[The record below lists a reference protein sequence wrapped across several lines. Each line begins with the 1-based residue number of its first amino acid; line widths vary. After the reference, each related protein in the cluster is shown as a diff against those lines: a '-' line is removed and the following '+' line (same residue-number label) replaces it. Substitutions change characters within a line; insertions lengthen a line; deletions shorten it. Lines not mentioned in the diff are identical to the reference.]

1 MPKRFLP
8 TFLLPLPRLSMAEG
22 EGGGATPPA
31 TPPTPTPTPPAKP
44 PATAPDLQA
53 EIAKALKQQADE
65 FAERFKQAT
74 GHATFDEFQTE
85 RAKAKGEEA
94 KLLDQRTV
102 ELAQAKAEM
111 ERLTVSS
118 ALISAA
124 TAAVDPDVI
133 QALLGN
139 KAKVENGVVTI
150 GGKAVAEAVA
160 ELLAAKPYLA
170 KAGPAGS
177 GAPQG
182 AGGAERNPWG
192 KEHFNLTEQGQI
204 AKADPARAERLRLAA
219 KG

>member
-1 MPKRFLP
+1 MLKRFPFITLLL
-8 TFLLPLPRLSMAEG
+8 FLHLSMAEG
-22 EGGGATPPA
+22 DGGGATPPA
-31 TPPTPTPTPPAKP
+31 TPPTPNPTPTPPATP
-44 PATAPDLQA
+44 PAPDIQA
-53 EIAKALKQQADE
+53 EIAKALQKQSNE

-85 RAKAKGEEA
+85 QAKAKGESA

-102 ELAQAKAEM
+102 ELAQAKAET
-111 ERLTVSS
+111 ERLTVSQ
-118 ALISAA
+118 ALIMAA
-124 TAAVDPDVI
+124 THAVDPDVV

-160 ELLAAKPYLA
+160 ELLAQKPYLA

>member
-1 MPKRFLP
+1 MLKRFLP
-8 TFLLPLPRLSMAEG
+8 AFLLLPLPRLSMAEG
-22 EGGGATPPA
+22 DGGGATPPA
-31 TPPTPTPTPPAKP
+31 TPPTPNPTPTP

-65 FAERFKQAT
+65 FTERFKQAT

-85 RAKAKGEEA
+85 KAKAKGEEA

-111 ERLTVSS
+111 ERLTVNS

-124 TAAVDPDVI
+124 TAAVDPEVV

-160 ELLAAKPYLA
+160 DLLAQKPYLA